1 MRYRIGQ
8 NIRILR
14 RKRQVSQED
23 LAETMSVTVQAV
35 SKWETGNA
43 NPDLE
48 LLPRLA
54 EYFGVTIDS
63 LFLVNEADNSLLEED
78 ALKLEQNSAW
88 WDAVPETELK
98 AMSGLPNYGFFTPT
112 EDTLGLVGDVR
123 GKTVLELGCG
133 KGAKELWGLD
143 ISSVQIQRAKQ
154 FLKEKGKT
162 FCIAYGN

>member
-63 LFLVNEADNSLLEED
+63 LFLVNEADNSLL
-78 ALKLEQNSAW
+78 
-88 WDAVPETELK
+88 
-98 AMSGLPNYGFFTPT
+98 
-112 EDTLGLVGDVR
+112 
-123 GKTVLELGCG
+123 
-133 KGAKELWGLD
+133 
-143 ISSVQIQRAKQ
+143 
-154 FLKEKGKT
+154 
-162 FCIAYGN
+162 